1 MNGSEF
7 QQWALIFR
15 SSFNEVQ
22 DERKTSARRNG
33 LSWRYEPRKGK
44 GSHGTFYLGNRR
56 TVVQHGEIKI
66 DTLMGMFRDLG
77 IDRRRF

>member
-1 MNGSEF
+1 MNGAEF
-7 QQWALIFR
+7 QQRALIFR

-22 DERKTSARRNG
+22 DERKISARRNG
-33 LSWRYEPRKGK
+33 LAWRFEPNKGK
-44 GSHGTFYLGNRR
+44 GSHGTFYLGDRQ
-56 TVVQHGEIKI
+56 TTVQHGEIKI

>member
-1 MNGSEF
+1 MSG
-7 QQWALIFR
+7 
-15 SSFNEVQ
+15 
-22 DERKTSARRNG
+22 KTSARRNR

-44 GSHGTFYLGNRR
+44 GSHGTFYLGNRH
-56 TVVQHGEIKI
+56 TIVQYGEIDR

>member
-1 MNGSEF
+1 MNGAEF
-7 QQWALIFR
+7 QRRAR
-15 SSFNEVQ
+15 
-22 DERKTSARRNG
+22 RYARRNG
-33 LSWRYEPRKGK
+33 LAWQYEPSEGK